1 MVNSVKR
8 AFAIL
13 TLLGIRGRMTLSQL
27 CRELK
32 IPKST
37 AFSILE
43 TLEHEQAV
51 AREEETGMYTLG
63 IRLLELGQE
72 AQENFELRRVASPV
86 LQQLNREID
95 ETVHL
100 TVLDNDV
107 VLYVD
112 CYESSKRL
120 RTYSVIGVRAP
131 LYCTAVGKAIL
142 AFLDYDEQMRIIK
155 GMQFQRFTPNTITDR
170 AALLRNLEE
179 VRRRGYSVDDIEHEE
194 GVRCVGA
201 PIYNNKGR
209 VCASL
214 SISGPASRITTER
227 IEDFGRKAIAT
238 AQEISRRLGYRN
250 TAFTGF

>member
-1 MVNSVKR
+1 MVNSVAR

-13 TLLGIRGRMTLSQL
+13 TLLGKKGRLTLSQL
-27 CRELK
+27 CRDLK

-43 TLEHEQAV
+43 TLEKEQAV
-51 AREEETGMYTLG
+51 VREDETGMYSLG

-72 AQENFELRRVASPV
+72 AQANFELRRVASPV

-100 TVLDNDV
+100 TVLDNDE

-142 AFLDYDEQMRIIK
+142 AFLDDDERMKLLNHMR
-155 GMQFQRFTPNTITDR
+155 FERFTPKTITDR
-170 AALLRNLEE
+170 KSLLHELEE
-179 VRRRGYSVDDIEHEE
+179 VRRLGYSIDDIEHEE

-201 PIYNNKGR
+201 PIYNNRGR

-214 SISGPASRITTER
+214 SISGPASRITEER
-227 IEDFGRKAIAT
+227 IPFFAQKAIET
-238 AQEISRRLGYRN
+238 AQEISRRLGFRN
-250 TAFTGF
+250 PSFR

>member
-13 TLLGIRGRMTLSQL
+13 TLLGIKGRMTLSQL

-72 AQENFELRRVASPV
+72 AQQNFELRRVASPI

-142 AFLDYDEQMRIIK
+142 AFLDYDEQMRIINR
-155 GMQFQRFTPNTITDR
+155 MQFQQFTPNTITDR
-170 AALLRNLEE
+170 DALLRNLEE
-179 VRRRGYSVDDIEHEE
+179 VRQRGYSVDDIEHEE

-227 IEDFGRKAIAT
+227 IEDFGQKAIAT

-250 TAFTGF
+250 TAVHAR

>member
-1 MVNSVKR
+1 MVNSVLR

-13 TLLGIRGRMTLSQL
+13 TLLGKKGRMTLSQL
-27 CRELK
+27 CRELR

-43 TLEHEQAV
+43 TLEKEQAV
-51 AREEETGMYTLG
+51 AREEETGMYSLG

-72 AQENFELRRVASPV
+72 AQQNFELRRVASPV

-131 LYCTAVGKAIL
+131 LYCTAVGKALL
-142 AFLDYDEQMRIIK
+142 AFLDPDEQGRIL
-155 GMQFQRFTPNTITDR
+155 QRMEFHPFTPHTITSKE
-170 AALLRNLEE
+170 ALQKNLEE

-214 SISGPASRITTER
+214 SISGPASRISSER
-227 IEDFGRKAIAT
+227 IELFGQKALAT
-238 AQEISRRLGYRN
+238 AREISRRLGYR
-250 TAFTGF
+250 G

>member
-1 MVNSVKR
+1 MVNSVLR

-13 TLLGIRGRMTLSQL
+13 TLLGKKERMTLSQL
-27 CRELK
+27 CKELR

-43 TLEHEQAV
+43 TLEKEQAV
-51 AREEETGMYTLG
+51 VREEETGMYSLG

-72 AQENFELRRVASPV
+72 AQQNFELRRVASPV
-86 LQQLNREID
+86 IQQLNREID

-142 AFLDYDEQMRIIK
+142 AFLDQDEQSRIIQR
-155 GMQFQRFTPNTITDR
+155 MQFQQFTPNTITSR
-170 AALLRNLEE
+170 EALLKNLDE
-179 VRRRGYSVDDIEHEE
+179 VRRKGYSVDDIEHEE

-209 VCASL
+209 VCASI
-214 SISGPASRITTER
+214 SISGPASRITSER
-227 IEDFGRKAIAT
+227 IEFF
-238 AQEISRRLGYRN
+238 AQKVLEAAREISRRLGYRN
-250 TAFTGF
+250 L

>member
-8 AFAIL
+8 AFSIL
-13 TLLGIRGRMTLSQL
+13 TLLGIKGRMTLSQL

-43 TLEHEQAV
+43 TLEHEHAV
-51 AREEETGMYTLG
+51 IREEETGMYSLG

-72 AQENFELRRVASPV
+72 AQQNFELRRVASPV
-86 LQQLNREID
+86 LQQLNRETD

-142 AFLDYDEQMRIIK
+142 AFLDHDEQMRIINR
-155 GMQFQRFTPNTITDR
+155 MQFQRFTPNTITVR
-170 AALLRNLEE
+170 TALLENLEE

-214 SISGPASRITTER
+214 SISGPSSRITAQR
-227 IEDFGRKAIAT
+227 IERFAEKAIAA
-238 AQEISRRLGYRN
+238 AQEISRRLGYR
-250 TAFTGF
+250 GRGKEE

>member
-1 MVNSVKR
+1 MVNSVLR
-8 AFAIL
+8 AFTIL
-13 TLLGIRGRMTLSQL
+13 TLLGKKGRLTLSQI

-37 AFSILE
+37 TFSILE
-43 TLEHEQAV
+43 TLEKEQAV
-51 AREEETGMYTLG
+51 VREEETGMYTLG

-72 AQENFELRRVASPV
+72 AQVNFELRRVASPV
-86 LQQLNREID
+86 LQQLNRDID

-100 TVLDNDV
+100 TVLDKDE

-142 AFLDYDEQMRIIK
+142 AFLEEDERAQLLNRINLE
-155 GMQFQRFTPNTITDR
+155 RFTPNTLTNR
-170 AALLRNLEE
+170 EALLKDLEE
-179 VRRRGYSVDDIEHEE
+179 VRKRGYSLDNIEHEE

-214 SISGPASRITTER
+214 SISGPSSRITEER
-227 IEDFGRKAIAT
+227 ISFYGSKVTQT
-238 AQEISRRLGYRN
+238 AQEISRRLGYRDM
-250 TAFTGF
+250 AKE

>member
-1 MVNSVKR
+1 MVNSVLR
-8 AFAIL
+8 AFSIL
-13 TLLGIRGRMTLSQL
+13 TLLGKKGRMTLSQL
-27 CRELK
+27 CRELR

-43 TLEHEQAV
+43 TLEKEQAV
-51 AREEETGMYTLG
+51 TREEETGMYSLG

-72 AQENFELRRVASPV
+72 AQQNFELRRVASPV

-142 AFLDYDEQMRIIK
+142 AFLDQDEQSRVIQSLK
-155 GMQFQRFTPNTITDR
+155 FQKFTPSTITSKE
-170 AALLRNLEE
+170 ALLIDLEE
-179 VRRRGYSVDDIEHEE
+179 VRKRGYSVDNIEHEE

-214 SISGPASRITTER
+214 SISGPSSRITSER
-227 IEDFGRKAIAT
+227 IEVFGHRSIAA
-238 AQEISRRLGYRN
+238 AQEISRRLGFRLLSRPE
-250 TAFTGF
+250 G

>member
-1 MVNSVKR
+1 MVNSVAR

-13 TLLGIRGRMTLSQL
+13 TLLGKKGRLTLSQL
-27 CRELK
+27 CRDLK

-43 TLEHEQAV
+43 TLEKEQAV
-51 AREEETGMYTLG
+51 VREDETGMYSLG

-72 AQENFELRRVASPV
+72 AQANFELRRVASPV

-100 TVLDNDV
+100 TVLDNDE

-142 AFLDYDEQMRIIK
+142 AFLDDDERMKLLNHMR
-155 GMQFQRFTPNTITDR
+155 FERFTPKTITDR
-170 AALLRNLEE
+170 KGLLHELEE
-179 VRRRGYSVDDIEHEE
+179 VRRLGYSIDDIEHEE

-201 PIYNNKGR
+201 PIYNNRGR

-214 SISGPASRITTER
+214 SISGPASRITEER
-227 IEDFGRKAIAT
+227 IPFFAQKAIET
-238 AQEISRRLGYRN
+238 AQEISRRLGFRN
-250 TAFTGF
+250 PSFR

>member
-13 TLLGIRGRMTLSQL
+13 TLLGIKGRMTLSQL

-72 AQENFELRRVASPV
+72 AQQNFELRRVASPI

-142 AFLDYDEQMRIIK
+142 AFLDYDEQMRIINR
-155 GMQFQRFTPNTITDR
+155 MQFQQFTPNTITDR
-170 AALLRNLEE
+170 DALLRNLEE
-179 VRRRGYSVDDIEHEE
+179 VRQRGYSVDDIEHEE

-227 IEDFGRKAIAT
+227 IEDFGQKAIST

-250 TAFTGF
+250 TAVHAR